1 MLAVDYVVEQFYI
14 LQNHHTMEVALQC
27 EPNCLNERLKM
38 SDSKMSDFERFLPL
52 GSRDEL
58 PPCPDL
64 GPGSTLDTSIHGR
77 SLQ

>member
-14 LQNHHTMEVALQC
+14 LQNHHTMEEALQC

-64 GPGSTLDTSIHGR
+64 GPGSTLDTSIHGI